1 VKGWRI
7 RTYMAWLVILV
18 VAASAAGAFYVRTQ
32 SRQDA
37 LDDARSEAAY
47 AAKTAAKPLAEGIST
62 LQSLLSQVSGSDS
75 GQLLQHPEDCTLS
88 YVKIGAFSTGH
99 IDVLRADG
107 SVACSSRPG
116 QASSLPS
123 YAGADWLPRALGAP
137 QFLAP
142 VVDKAS
148 GAPAVLFSGN
158 FTGGAVVAL
167 IDLRSIGPDLT
178 AEFGGPHAMEFLV
191 TTADGSAV
199 LARSIDPARWV
210 GAPLRNTA
218 FARAAS
224 KEVRPDLSGAPRI
237 YQQATVTPSGWKVYA
252 GASEDA
258 ALAAAN
264 ELFNRD
270 LLVIGGTL
278 LVVLLAAMVI
288 QRRINGPI
296 RKLGDAVRGAAPGAG
311 AAPIAVRGPAE
322 VNALAADFNG
332 MIATVAQELAERRR
346 AETAAR
352 AAEESL
358 RESEQTYRMLF
369 ESHPLPMYFYDLETL
384 AFLEVNDAAVL
395 QYGWSRAQFLTMTI
409 KDIRPEADIP
419 ALLAAIAT
427 SSNHGEEAAVT
438 RSGPWRHRRSDGS
451 LIEVEITSHVIEM
464 GGRMARFVI
473 AEDVSER
480 ERLQHQ
486 LQQSHRLES
495 LGQLAGGVA
504 HDFNNLL
511 AVIMNYTAFVK
522 EEAAAAAAGDPQ
534 RWEPVR
540 QDVEQIE
547 LASVRA
553 SRLVHQLLAF
563 ARREVTRPAVLD
575 LNSVVA
581 DVEQLLRRSLG
592 EHVQLST
599 TAGPGLWPVLA
610 DAGQLEQVLVNLAV
624 NGRDAMPRGGTLS
637 IETDNLEVDADYAS
651 SRPGLSPGRYV
662 RLRVSDTGVGMERA
676 VVERAFEPF
685 FTTKPKGEGT
695 GLGLATIY
703 GVLTQAGGYVQIYS
717 EPGLGTTV
725 TALLP
730 ATDRSVSSNGHAP
743 AALAQPADGTTVLV
757 VEDEEAIR
765 EVARRIL
772 SRNGYRVITAGS
784 GAEALEVAASYA
796 DSIDLLLTDV
806 VMPQMLGKE
815 VAERVGAL
823 RPGIRVLFMS
833 GYAQNILGVQG
844 ALSPE
849 VVLVEKP
856 FTERALLAKVARVLD
871 HAVL

>member
-1 VKGWRI
+1 V
-7 RTYMAWLVILV
+7 T
-18 VAASAAGAFYVRTQ
+18 
-32 SRQDA
+32 D
-37 LDDARSEAAY
+37 
-47 AAKTAAKPLAEGIST
+47 TAT
-62 LQSLLSQVSGSDS
+62 
-75 GQLLQHPEDCTLS
+75 
-88 YVKIGAFSTGH
+88 
-99 IDVLRADG
+99 
-107 SVACSSRPG
+107 
-116 QASSLPS
+116 
-123 YAGADWLPRALGAP
+123 
-137 QFLAP
+137 
-142 VVDKAS
+142 
-148 GAPAVLFSGN
+148 GAPAVLFSAP
-158 FTGGAVVAL
+158 FTGGAVVTL
-167 IDLRSIGPDLT
+167 IDLRSIGPDL
-178 AEFGGPHAMEFLV
+178 AAQFGGPNDMEVMV
-191 TTADGSAV
+191 TSADGSAV

-210 GAPLRNTA
+210 GAPLRGTA
-218 FARAAS
+218 FARSAG
-224 KEVRPDLSGAPRI
+224 KQVRPDLTGTQRI
-237 YQQATVTPSGWKVYA
+237 YQQATVAPSGWTVYA
-252 GASEDA
+252 GASEES

-264 ELFNRD
+264 ALFNRD

-278 LVVLLAAMVI
+278 VVVLLAAMVI

-296 RKLGDAVRGAAPGAG
+296 RRLGEAVRAAAPHTGAAL
-311 AAPIAVRGPAE
+311 IAVRGPAE
-322 VNALAADFNG
+322 VTTLAADFNG
-332 MIATVAQELAERRR
+332 MIATAAQELAERRR
-346 AETAAR
+346 AEEAAR
-352 AAEESL
+352 AAEASL
-358 RESEQTYRMLF
+358 RESEHTYRVLF
-369 ESHPLPMYFYDLETL
+369 ESHPLPMYIYDLETL
-384 AFLEVNDAAVL
+384 AFLQVNDATVER
-395 QYGWSRAQFLTMTI
+395 YGWSREEFLTMTI
-409 KDIRPEADIP
+409 KDIRPSTDVP
-419 ALLAAIAT
+419 ALLAAIE
-427 SSNHGEEAAVT
+427 SSDDETTVS
-438 RSGPWRHRRSDGS
+438 RSGPWRHRLRDGTVVD
-451 LIEVEITSHVIEM
+451 VEITSHTVDV
-464 GGRMARFVI
+464 GDRRGRFVI

-480 ERLQHQ
+480 ERLQRQ

-522 EEAAAAAAGDPQ
+522 EETAAAAVSDPK

-575 LNSVVA
+575 LNLVVA

-592 EHVQLST
+592 EHVQLVTPPS
-599 TAGPGLWPVLA
+599 PGLWPVLA
-610 DAGQLEQVLVNLAV
+610 DAGQIEQVLVNLAV
-624 NGRDAMPRGGTLS
+624 NARDAMPGGGTLS
-637 IETDNLEVDADYAS
+637 LETDNLDVDADYAS
-651 SRPGLSPGRYV
+651 SRPGLAPGRYV

-703 GVLTQAGGYVQIYS
+703 GILTQAGGYVQIYS
-717 EPGLGTTV
+717 EPGMGTTV

-730 ATDRSVSSNGHAP
+730 ATDRAVASNGQAP
-743 AALAQPADGTTVLV
+743 AAPARPVARTTVLV

-784 GAEALEVAASYA
+784 GAEALATVASYT
-796 DSIDLLLTDV
+796 DPIDLLVTDV

-815 VAERVGAL
+815 VAERVTAL

-844 ALSPE
+844 ALSPD

-856 FTERALLAKVARVLD
+856 FTEQALLAKVASVLD
-871 HAVL
+871 GRPGGDGTNAVGAASPDAESGAG